1 MQEYLIKRCI
11 HASRQQQY
19 QLVKLIIIIILLTHT
34 LKLILDIIC
43 PEMSCHLSHILLHTR
58 TAFITNFNKAG

>member
-19 QLVKLIIIIILLTHT
+19 QLVKLIIIIILLMHT
-34 LKLILDIIC
+34 LKLILDII
-43 PEMSCHLSHILLHTR
+43 
-58 TAFITNFNKAG
+58 